1 MTRVFDPVLEDL
13 RQTLLRM
20 ASLAEAILEKSLR
33 SIWER
38 DAQLSQQT
46 AHDDLEIDRLD
57 VEIDD
62 KVLKALALQAPV
74 AGDLREVVA
83 IKMIANDLERI
94 GDLARNIAKS
104 GTRLSRHPR
113 TPVDQRLVKLADD
126 TQKILRRALDSF
138 SAGDAATAL
147 EVLGD
152 DDRIDAEEAAVI
164 ESALRDIPERP
175 DAASQALDMIMIAKN
190 LERVGDHATNIAED
204 VILISEARNV
214 KHAAKLA
221 GLRGRWLSC

>member
-1 MTRVFDPVLEDL
+1 MGRVFDPVLGDL
-13 RQTLLRM
+13 RETLLRM

-33 SIWER
+33 SVWER
-38 DAQLSQQT
+38 DAQLSQQV
-46 AHDDLEIDRLD
+46 AHDDLAIDRLD

-113 TPVDQRLVKLADD
+113 SLVDERITRLADD
-126 TQKILRRALDSF
+126 TRKILRRALDAF
-138 SAGDAATAL
+138 SASDAQAARA
-147 EVLGD
+147 VLGD
-152 DDRIDAEEAAVI
+152 DDRIDEEEAAVI

-175 DAASQALDMIMIAKN
+175 DVVSQVLDLIMIAKN

-204 VILISEARNV
+204 VILICEARNV
-214 KHAAKLA
+214 KHAAKLS
-221 GLRGRWLSC
+221 R